1 MIDVIKSKRLR
12 TEARAHFALFS
23 HDAPTVDLLVEA
35 VLDLVHGM
43 RAKDEEEASL
53 FLEAKCREYIAT
65 FGGQLAAMTAAPTPK
80 QSGLRFTHADSR
92 KASVLVQR
100 CIATAGTIATLCMLA
115 VGCGACGS
123 TQPPANAVRFVEP
136 ACMDTHDDGSTV
148 AHTLHL
154 GLSSDGAASYR
165 LEVAGDGTAYLLP
178 AREIDGAEY
187 LKANVDTG
195 ATSAWRDVRVRV
207 ATLDGDT
214 WRVTDTVGPLVGCA
228 DGQRP

>member
-12 TEARAHFALFS
+12 AEARSHFALFS

-53 FLEAKCREYIAT
+53 FLEVKCREYIAT

-92 KASVLVQR
+92 KANALVQR
-100 CIATAGTIATLCMLA
+100 CLATAGTIATLCMLA
-115 VGCGACGS
+115 VGCGACGP
-123 TQPPANAVRFVEP
+123 TPAPANAVRFAP
-136 ACMDTHDDGSTV
+136 PTCMDTHDDGVTV

-154 GLSSDGAASYR
+154 GLTSDSPAAYR
-165 LEVAGDGTAYLLP
+165 LEVDGDGETYLLP

-187 LKANVDTG
+187 LKAKVETG
-195 ATSAWRDVRVRV
+195 ATRPWRDVKVRV
-207 ATLDGDT
+207 VTLEGET
-214 WRVTDTVGPLVGCA
+214 WRVTDSLGPLERCA
-228 DGQRP
+228 DG